1 MVRRRGAASSAL
13 IALGEEGGQAGFP
26 DGGHRVAVDQVL
38 GDQEV
43 EQRRPRRVGPQH
55 RRSGVVRGPGGE
67 GGSQGPFGHVFEAE
81 HGGAV
86 GVYAP
91 SDSLDVSPVGGQS
104 SG

>member
-1 MVRRRGAASSAL
+1 MGHDKTKRKRSRT
-13 IALGEEGGQAGFP
+13 GG
-26 DGGHRVAVDQVL
+26 GGVI
-38 GDQEV
+38 G
-43 EQRRPRRVGPQH
+43 
-55 RRSGVVRGPGGE
+55 GPGGE